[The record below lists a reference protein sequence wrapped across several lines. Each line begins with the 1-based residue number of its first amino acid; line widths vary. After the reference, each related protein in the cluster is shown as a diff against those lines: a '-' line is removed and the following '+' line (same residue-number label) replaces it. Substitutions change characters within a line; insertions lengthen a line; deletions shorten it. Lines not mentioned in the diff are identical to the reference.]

1 MKDSIKVF
9 EIGENDDITI
19 LATKNKEGQNNFL
32 NSLKLPENYLLQ

>member
-19 LATKNKEGQNNFL
+19 LAIKIRRDKIIF
-32 NSLKLPENYLLQ
+32 